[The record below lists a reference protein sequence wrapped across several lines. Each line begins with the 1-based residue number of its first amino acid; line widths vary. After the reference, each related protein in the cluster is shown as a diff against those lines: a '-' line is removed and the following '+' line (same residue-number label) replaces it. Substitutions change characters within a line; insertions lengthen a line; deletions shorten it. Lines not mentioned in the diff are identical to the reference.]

1 MVEKKEKTGFRQKQI
16 ADAAAEL
23 ILKYGSEHVTIKR
36 LAMETN
42 LSEAAIYR
50 HFNSKSDIFHFLLKH
65 VESTLL
71 ADLDQSNLK
80 DAVKPLGLDELI
92 DRHISHI
99 ENSHGVAFQVI
110 AEIISMG
117 DSALNQD
124 TLNTINS
131 YIQSMSQVF
140 RRGKMRNAGTMAII
154 FFTLIQG
161 LVNLWALGG
170 YAFNLKER
178 FYRVWTVGNK
188 TLLAA

>member
-1 MVEKKEKTGFRQKQI
+1 MVDKKEKTGFRQKQI
-16 ADAAAEL
+16 AGAAAEL

-36 LAMETN
+36 LALETK

-65 VESTLL
+65 VEITLL
-71 ADLDQSNLK
+71 ADLDQSNLT
-80 DAVKPLGLDELI
+80 DTVTPLGLDELI
-92 DRHISHI
+92 DRHLLHI
-99 ENSHGVAFQVI
+99 EKSHGVAFQVI

-124 TLNTINS
+124 TLKTINS
-131 YIQSMSQVF
+131 YIESMSQVF

-161 LVNLWALGG
+161 LVNLWALSG
-170 YAFNLKER
+170 YAFNLREK
-178 FYRVWTVGNK
+178 FYQVWTVSNK
-188 TLLAA
+188 ALLTA